1 MIDLQ
6 SFLVDKIPHRFREL
20 RENIPPDLISYGQKS
35 AIYNIEKGKVP
46 KSGNFISDSLLED
59 YVGYFKISR
68 EELIFGNSEDFEQV
82 IDYILM
88 ELLFP
93 VIAEFI
99 DYQDLPYSTY
109 KHGNYPSL
117 KTQRAVI
124 ELLHIFAD
132 FARWYG
138 LRKGNTEY
146 DKDEFV
152 DYLTMMDIVRILCK
166 NNFGRIFKEKII
178 QDIFNDSD
186 EKFHFNRINKKL
198 DVWLSTYFSDVF
210 IPETIGKLRNNSI
223 FKLGF
228 IVKTLTTDFLVD
240 LPESYL
246 EEIPIEYNIPPL
258 RIWEIPHTLEAE
270 RLVKQKQ
277 EEHFANKVPYEELY
291 KGIEGAV
298 LKHKPEKV
306 GLEKRK
312 LDDFIDGLTNMPS
325 EFSEIH
331 ALDHGRW
338 KIPGILTS
346 NSQASNEFQKFMNNA
361 TLDMINHLIAVQNHF
376 INCIKREELA
386 NFL

>member
-6 SFLVDKIPHRFREL
+6 SFLVDKISHRFREL

-35 AIYNIEKGKVP
+35 AIYKIEKGEVP

-59 YVGYFKISR
+59 YVGYFKMSR
-68 EELIFGNSEDFEQV
+68 EELIFGNSEDFEQA

-152 DYLTMMDIVRILCK
+152 DYFTMMDIVLILCK

-198 DVWLSTYFSDVF
+198 DLCLSTYFPDIFV
-210 IPETIGKLRNNSI
+210 PETIEKLRNNSI

-228 IVKTLTTDFLVD
+228 IVKTLVSDFLVD

-258 RIWEIPHTLEAE
+258 RIWEIPRTLEAE
-270 RLVKQKQ
+270 KLVKQKQ
-277 EEHFANKVPYEELY
+277 EEYFANKVPYE
-291 KGIEGAV
+291 
-298 LKHKPEKV
+298 
-306 GLEKRK
+306 
-312 LDDFIDGLTNMPS
+312 
-325 EFSEIH
+325 
-331 ALDHGRW
+331 
-338 KIPGILTS
+338 
-346 NSQASNEFQKFMNNA
+346 
-361 TLDMINHLIAVQNHF
+361 
-376 INCIKREELA
+376 
-386 NFL
+386 